1 MVRRGLLLL
10 LAAALLCL
18 PAGARETNGLID
30 DSGIYDSV
38 PKDALVP
45 AQGTDLSRGLG
56 EILTEAIGQARTS
69 LGQAAGLCAA
79 MLAVTLLCALCSMGQ
94 DTSPAVDLAGTLG
107 LSALFTS
114 RLSALLGLGTE
125 TLGNLSEYGKVL
137 LPVMAGAMTAS
148 GQVTSSTAL
157 YLGTAIFDTV
167 LVSLADR
174 VLVPCV
180 YVLLALTIANSAA
193 GNDLLSRLRDFVKNL
208 ATWGLRILL
217 YVFTGYMTLTGVMSG
232 KADAAAVKAAKLTI
246 STAVPVVGGILA
258 DASESV
264 VLGAE
269 LLKSSAGVYGAL
281 VMVGICAVPFLR
293 LGIQYLMLKATA
305 ALCAVLGGKTHAGLI
320 DGFSQALGLVLAMVA
335 AGCLM
340 QLISL
345 VCFMKGVG

>member
-1 MVRRGLLLL
+1 MARRVLLLI

-18 PAGARETNGLID
+18 PAAARETENPLD
-30 DSGIYDSV
+30 DSGVYNSV
-38 PKDALVP
+38 PRAAIVP
-45 AQGTDLSRGLG
+45 EQGTDLSQGLG

-79 MLAVTLLCALCSMGQ
+79 MLAVALLCSLCSMGQ
-94 DTSPAVDLAGTLG
+94 ETSPAVDLAGTLG

-114 RLSALLGLGTE
+114 RLSALMGLGTE
-125 TLGNLSEYGKVL
+125 TLSNLSEYGKVL

-148 GQVTSSTAL
+148 GQVSSSTAL

-167 LVSLADR
+167 LVSLVNR
-174 VLVPCV
+174 LLVPCV
-180 YVLLALTIANSAA
+180 YVLLALSIANSAA

-232 KADAAAVKAAKLTI
+232 KADASAVKAAKLAI

-269 LLKSSAGVYGAL
+269 LIKGSAGIYGAL

-305 ALCAVLGGKTHAGLI
+305 ALCAVLGGKTHASLI
-320 DGFSQALGLVLAMVA
+320 DSFSQMLGLVLAMVA

-345 VCFMKGVG
+345 VCFMKGAG

>member
-10 LAAALLCL
+10 LAACLLCL
-18 PAGARETNGLID
+18 PAAARESGSVVD
-30 DSGIYDSV
+30 DSGVYGSV
-38 PKDALVP
+38 PRNAIVP
-45 AQGTDLSRGLG
+45 EQGTDLSQGLG
-56 EILTEAIGQARTS
+56 EILTEALGQARTS

-79 MLAVTLLCALCSMGQ
+79 MLAVTLLCSLCSMGQ
-94 DTSPAVDLAGTLG
+94 ETSPAVTLAGTLG

-114 RLSALLGLGTE
+114 RLSALLQLGTE
-125 TLGNLSEYGKVL
+125 TLGDLSEYGKVL

-167 LVSLADR
+167 LVSAANRL
-174 VLVPCV
+174 LIPCV
-180 YVLLALTIANSAA
+180 SVLLALTIANSAA
-193 GNDLLSRLRDFVKNL
+193 GNDLLSRLQNFVKDL

-232 KADAAAVKAAKLTI
+232 KADATAVKAAKLTI

-269 LLKSSAGVYGAL
+269 VVKSTAGVYGAL

-305 ALCAVLGGKTHAGLI
+305 ALCSVLGGKTHASLI

>member
-18 PAGARETNGLID
+18 PVAAREPDGPLD
-30 DSGIYDSV
+30 DSGVYNGV
-38 PKDALVP
+38 PKEAIVP
-45 AQGTDLSRGLG
+45 EQGTDLSQGLG
-56 EILTEAIGQARTS
+56 EILTEALGQARTS

-94 DTSPAVDLAGTLG
+94 ETSPAVDLAGTLG

-114 RLSALLGLGTE
+114 RLTALLHLGTE

-148 GQVTSSTAL
+148 GQVSSSTAL

-167 LVSLADR
+167 LVSLTDR

-180 YVLLALTIANSAA
+180 FVLLALTIANSAA
-193 GNDLLSRLRDFVKNL
+193 GNDLLFRLRDFVKNL

-217 YVFTGYMTLTGVMSG
+217 YVFTGYMTLTGVMNG
-232 KADAAAVKAAKLTI
+232 KADATAVKAAKLTI

-305 ALCAVLGGKTHAGLI
+305 ALCAVLGGKAHASLI